1 MSFLGNKKLKQQEVA
16 TKMQN
21 AMAGGNEEEIKQAW
35 IEFQNAIVEDIKS
48 DFEEYQQTGD
58 KNILAQRGYRQ
69 LTSAEEKF
77 YNKLIEA
84 SKMRNVQQAVT
95 TLTDLT
101 DNKLM
106 PETVIEDVYRDLVEE
121 HPLLSKVNFQSVRY
135 ATKCIFN
142 DHTKQAAVWGEID
155 AEITDRKSV
164 V

>member
-1 MSFLGNKKLKQQEVA
+1 
-16 TKMQN
+16 MQN

-84 SKMRNVQQAVT
+84 SK
-95 TLTDLT
+95 
-101 DNKLM
+101 
-106 PETVIEDVYRDLVEE
+106 
-121 HPLLSKVNFQSVRY
+121 
-135 ATKCIFN
+135 
-142 DHTKQAAVWGEID
+142 
-155 AEITDRKSV
+155 
-164 V
+164 